1 MFCSKCGSELSENSD
16 FCPKCGT
23 KVENASTSL
32 SSTMANESYFDG
44 GVFQRLGWTILGG
57 LVTVFTLG
65 ICYPFAVCWLYD
77 WEAKHTV
84 IDGRRLKFTG
94 SAGGLFGTWIICLLL
109 TIVTLGIYGFYVPIK
124 IRKWRESNT
133 FFENEIPNFDAVQNL
148 KEEKASYF
156 DGGFWQLFGW
166 SCLGGIITLFT
177 LGICYPWAIQMIY
190 SWEQRHKVYCKKRC
204 TFDGTAMQLFGT
216 WIVCLLL
223 SIVTLGIYTWWIPLK
238 IKKWQIK
245 HTHLLENDAP
255 AEEQENKGLTAE
267 KIEAKKK
274 AKKDRQ
280 LKLFK
285 WLYFGSAIVIM
296 ILLSGLTWNIYY
308 RADFNYSI
316 FDAIWGSIVSIIRIA
331 TFYYGYGVDIISI
344 VAIVSLY
351 CAIAMIVF
359 TFVKIKIAERIKLA
373 LPIVIFLAN
382 LVDVVRFFPV
392 GAVNSG
398 RIIVF
403 VTNIILEIASV
414 IAIVSCFKTKK
425 LESSGQNISE

>member
-267 KIEAKKK
+267 EIEAK
-274 AKKDRQ
+274 KKDRQ

-296 ILLSGLTWNIYY
+296 ILLSGLPRHIYPCARGY
-308 RADFNYSI
+308 CSI
-316 FDAIWGSIVSIIRIA
+316 FDAIENSID
-331 TFYYGYGVDIISI
+331 DIIDI
-344 VAIVSLY
+344 ARMQDAVTYHNLLPRVIAVLNFITLY

-373 LPIVIFLAN
+373 LPIVIFLAT
-382 LVDVVRFFPV
+382 LVEVVWRFAV
-392 GAVNSG
+392 GG
-398 RIIVF
+398 RQLRHNHRLRHLQYNNTCNRTYYCDRQLF
-403 VTNIILEIASV
+403 
-414 IAIVSCFKTKK
+414 
-425 LESSGQNISE
+425 

>member
-1 MFCSKCGSELSENSD
+1 
-16 FCPKCGT
+16 
-23 KVENASTSL
+23 
-32 SSTMANESYFDG
+32 MANESYFDG

-124 IRKWRESNT
+124 IRKWSESNT
-133 FFENEIPNFDAVQNL
+133 FFENEIPTFDAVQNL

-156 DGGFWQLFGW
+156 DGGFWQFFGW

-177 LGICYPWAIQMIY
+177 FGICYPWAIQMIY

-204 TFDGTAMQLFGT
+204 TFDGTATQLFGT

-223 SIVTLGIYTWWIPLK
+223 SIVTLGIYRWWIPLK

-255 AEEQENKGLTAE
+255 AEEQENEGLTAE
-267 KIEAKKK
+267 EIE

-296 ILLSGLTWNIYY
+296 ILLSRLPWHIYSWARGY
-308 RADFNYSI
+308 CSI
-316 FDAIWGSIVSIIRIA
+316 FDTIGRSIVHIIQIA
-331 TFYYGYGVDIISI
+331 TLAYYRYRYYYGNIPSIAMVDCIT
-344 VAIVSLY
+344 LY

-373 LPIVIFLAN
+373 LSIAIFLATTTMLVLLFYIGFPLFN
-382 LVDVVRFFPV
+382 LIV
-392 GAVNSG
+392 S
-398 RIIVF
+398 IIS
-403 VTNIILEIASV
+403 EIASV

>member
-255 AEEQENKGLTAE
+255 AEEQENEGLTDEEIEE
-267 KIEAKKK
+267 KKKTK
-274 AKKDRQ
+274 AKK
-280 LKLFK
+280 FK
-285 WLYFGSAIVIM
+285 WFYFGAAVYIFIYSIYRATCFESLSFVRDIIVIV
-296 ILLSGLTWNIYY
+296 NI
-308 RADFNYSI
+308 I
-316 FDAIWGSIVSIIRIA
+316 
-331 TFYYGYGVDIISI
+331 
-344 VAIVSLY
+344 
-351 CAIAMIVF
+351 CAICAIGMLVL
-359 TFVKIKIAERIKLA
+359 TFVHIKYAKWIKLGVLVPICILRVLWLGVWLA
-373 LPIVIFLAN
+373 LMYFDYLDFVGLDFPIIKL
-382 LVDVVRFFPV
+382 LILISH
-392 GAVNSG
+392 GVNPLL
-398 RIIVF
+398 IL
-403 VTNIILEIASV
+403 TNSYFWTPILFE
-414 IAIVSCFKTKK
+414 IAIVMAFIGWFKTKD
-425 LESSGQNISE
+425 LDSL